1 MYNIF
6 GGGMI
11 SSFIKRG
18 KIQDVNADIEE
29 IYSSLTVLNKELEDI
44 DMHLPTGISDT
55 ISDSAFDI
63 WFDNI
68 FTDIRVQGEIKD
80 TLYELKDF
88 RRDII
93 SLIERLNAEI
103 KQYQ

>member
-1 MYNIF
+1 
-6 GGGMI
+6 MI

-18 KIQDVNADIEE
+18 KIQDANADIEE
-29 IYSSLTVLNKELEDI
+29 IYSSLTVLNKELEDV
-44 DMHLPTGISDT
+44 DMHLPTEISDT
-55 ISDSAFDI
+55 ISDGTFDI

-103 KQYQ
+103 RQYQ

>member
-1 MYNIF
+1 
-6 GGGMI
+6 
-11 SSFIKRG
+11 
-18 KIQDVNADIEE
+18 
-29 IYSSLTVLNKELEDI
+29 
-44 DMHLPTGISDT
+44 MHLPAEISDT
-55 ISDSAFDI
+55 ICDGAFYI

-80 TLYELKDF
+80 TLYELKNF

-103 KQYQ
+103 RQYQ

>member
-1 MYNIF
+1 
-6 GGGMI
+6 MI

-18 KIQDVNADIEE
+18 KIQDANADIEE
-29 IYSSLTVLNKELEDI
+29 IYSSLTVLNKELEDV
-44 DMHLPTGISDT
+44 DMHLPAGISDT

-93 SLIERLNAEI
+93 SLIERLNTEI
-103 KQYQ
+103 RQYQ